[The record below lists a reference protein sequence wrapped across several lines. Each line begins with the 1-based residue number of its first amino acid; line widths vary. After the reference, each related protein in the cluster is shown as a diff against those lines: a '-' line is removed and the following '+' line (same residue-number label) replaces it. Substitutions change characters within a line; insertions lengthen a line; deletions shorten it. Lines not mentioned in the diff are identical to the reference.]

1 MTKIVSN
8 KKYEEF
14 WNNDTFDI
22 KSEQK
27 SDTKLITNK
36 DNIKKE
42 VKKITNKIQ
51 TTESI
56 ETDLPKRKRIIKPK
70 GEKLKKNIEEINN
83 NIEICEIPVETPIQ
97 PIEVPID
104 IKPIHETLIQPV
116 EQLVLNKDFYD
127 KYILDEQ
134 PYKIFF
140 RGNLIYDSINH
151 DQIPMFLDDGFILFG
166 KKYIYRGIRFEKY

>member
-42 VKKITNKIQ
+42 VKKEVKKITNKMGV
-51 TTESI
+51 
-56 ETDLPKRKRIIKPK
+56 K
-70 GEKLKKNIEEINN
+70 
-83 NIEICEIPVETPIQ
+83 
-97 PIEVPID
+97 
-104 IKPIHETLIQPV
+104 
-116 EQLVLNKDFYD
+116 
-127 KYILDEQ
+127 
-134 PYKIFF
+134 
-140 RGNLIYDSINH
+140 
-151 DQIPMFLDDGFILFG
+151 
-166 KKYIYRGIRFEKY
+166 

>member
-42 VKKITNKIQ
+42 VKKEVKKITNKIQ
-51 TTESI
+51 TTESTESTESI
-56 ETDLPKRKRIIKPK
+56 ETDLPKRKRNIKSK
-70 GEKLKKNIEEINN
+70 VEKLQKNNDGSNN
-83 NIEICEIPVETPIQ
+83 TIEICEIPV
-97 PIEVPID
+97 
-104 IKPIHETLIQPV
+104 QPV